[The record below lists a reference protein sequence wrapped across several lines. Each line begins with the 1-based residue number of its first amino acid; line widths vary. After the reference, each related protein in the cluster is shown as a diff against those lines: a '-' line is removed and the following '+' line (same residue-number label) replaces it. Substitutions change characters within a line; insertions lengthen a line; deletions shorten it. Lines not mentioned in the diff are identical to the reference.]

1 MLLENKTALITG
13 ASRGIGKAIAL
24 QMAKAGA
31 NIAFSYRS
39 SEEKAN
45 AFVDELTV
53 LGVNAKAYKSDAAN
67 FEAAEK
73 LVKDVLADFG
83 NVDIL
88 VNNAGITRDKLM
100 LRMKSE
106 DWDDVIH
113 TNLKSVFNLTKQV
126 MRPMMKQKGGSIIN
140 ISSIVGVKGQAG
152 QANYAASKAGIIGFS
167 KSIAQEMGS
176 RNIRCNVIAPGFIQ
190 TDMTADLDTEGFI
203 KNIPLQ
209 RLGNGEEVA
218 DAVVFLASD
227 MARYITGQTISVC
240 GGLSM

>member
-1 MLLENKTALITG
+1 
-13 ASRGIGKAIAL
+13 
-24 QMAKAGA
+24 MAKAGA

-45 AFVDELTV
+45 AFVEELTL
-53 LGVNAKAYKSDAAN
+53 LGVKAIAYKSDASN
-67 FEAAEK
+67 FEQAET
-73 LVKDVLADFG
+73 LVKQVLEEFG
-83 NVDIL
+83 SLEIL
-88 VNNAGITRDKLM
+88 VNNAGITL
-100 LRMKSE
+100 
-106 DWDDVIH
+106 IH

-140 ISSIVGVKGQAG
+140 ISSIVGMRGQAG

-190 TDMTADLDTEGFI
+190 TDMTAELSTDDFI

-209 RLGNGEEVA
+209 RLGSGEEVA
-218 DAVVFLASD
+218 DVAVFLASD
-227 MARYITGQTISVC
+227 MSRYITGQTVSVC
-240 GGLSM
+240 GGLNV